1 MYSQLNE
8 KNLSAD
14 RLFAADILSSMAN
27 GADESSPS
35 VPCSS
40 IGGLTCG
47 IPTRTT
53 PTLTPTTLK
62 NIEES
67 FMELSS
73 IPPAPLEHQHQAGF
87 APPVVSFASLPKQE
101 DNHWADDCLHS
112 SDRSMDSPIPSSEAS
127 SSSRS
132 IKTGRSGGRRPM
144 KDEKLSPEEEERRRI
159 RRERNK
165 LAAARCRKRR
175 MELTSNLMN
184 ETDGLEE
191 KRQNLQ
197 NEIQILTVQKE
208 ELEFILEAH
217 KATCKLVN
225 NQHMHQS
232 KNKSIDTK
240 PNINK
245 LNACNRPN
253 SLSLSSN
260 FNSDGGNSLK
270 SSPDL
275 SIMNGLNTSLN
286 TPSTGLYQFE
296 SLMDG
301 NGGTSTSTS
310 GYVISSC
317 GGQQRSSSSD
327 LSSPDS
333 ITPPKLVSL

>member
-14 RLFAADILSSMAN
+14 RLYAADILSSMAN
-27 GADESSPS
+27 GVDESSPVS
-35 VPCSS
+35 CSS
-40 IGGLTCG
+40 LGGLTCG

-67 FMELSS
+67 FMQLSP

-87 APPVVSFASLPKQE
+87 APQL
-101 DNHWADDCLHS
+101 
-112 SDRSMDSPIPSSEAS
+112 SMDSPIPSELS

-132 IKTGRSGGRRPM
+132 VKTGRSGGRRPM

-175 MELTSNLMN
+175 MELTSSLMQ

-191 KRQNLQ
+191 KRQSLQ
-197 NEIQILTVQKE
+197 NQIHILNNQKE

-217 KATCKLVN
+217 KATCKLQDIN
-225 NQHMHQS
+225 NHMHHS
-232 KNKSIDTK
+232 KNKSIDMK
-240 PNINK
+240 PNISK
-245 LNACNRPN
+245 LKSYARPN

-260 FNSDGGNSLK
+260 FNTNSVSSIK
-270 SSPDL
+270 SSSDL
-275 SIMNGLNTSLN
+275 SAINEISTSLN

-296 SLMDG
+296 PLMDG
-301 NGGTSTSTS
+301 NAGTATSS
-310 GYVISSC
+310 GFVISSC

-333 ITPPKLVSL
+333 IPPKLVSL

>member
-14 RLFAADILSSMAN
+14 RLYAADILSSMAN
-27 GADESSPS
+27 GVDESSPVS
-35 VPCSS
+35 CSS

-67 FMELSS
+67 FMQLSP

-87 APPVVSFASLPKQE
+87 APPVVNFASLPKQE
-101 DNHWADDCLHS
+101 DNHWADDCMLS
-112 SDRSMDSPIPSSEAS
+112 SDRSMDSPIPSELS

-132 IKTGRSGGRRPM
+132 VKTGRSGGRRPM

-175 MELTSNLMN
+175 MELTSSLMQ

-191 KRQNLQ
+191 KRQSLQ
-197 NEIQILTVQKE
+197 NQIHILNNQKE

-217 KATCKLVN
+217 KATCKLQDIN
-225 NQHMHQS
+225 NHMHHS
-232 KNKSIDTK
+232 KNKSIDMK
-240 PNINK
+240 PNISK
-245 LNACNRPN
+245 LKSYARPN

-260 FNSDGGNSLK
+260 FNTHSGSSIK
-270 SSPDL
+270 SSSDL
-275 SIMNGLNTSLN
+275 SAINEISTSLN
-286 TPSTGLYQFE
+286 TPSTGLYPFE

-301 NGGTSTSTS
+301 NAGTATSS
-310 GYVISSC
+310 GFVISSC

-333 ITPPKLVSL
+333 IPPKLVSL

>member
-35 VPCSS
+35 VPISS

-53 PTLTPTTLK
+53 PTLTPTTLR

-87 APPVVSFASLPKQE
+87 APPVVSFASVPKQE
-101 DNHWADDCLHS
+101 DNHWADDCMLS
-112 SDRSMDSPIPSSEAS
+112 SDRSMDSPIPSEAS

-132 IKTGRSGGRRPM
+132 MKTGRSGGRRPL

-175 MELTSNLMN
+175 MELTTNLMQ

-191 KRQNLQ
+191 KRQTLQ
-197 NEIQILTVQKE
+197 SEIQYLTLQKE

-217 KATCKLVN
+217 KATCKLDMN
-225 NQHMHQS
+225 H
-232 KNKSIDTK
+232 KNKSVDTK
-240 PNINK
+240 PNLSK
-245 LNACNRPN
+245 LKPCNRPN

-260 FNSDGGNSLK
+260 FNSDSGTSMK
-270 SSPDL
+270 SSPN
-275 SIMNGLNTSLN
+275 INGMNSSLN

-301 NGGTSTSTS
+301 NGGTATSAS
-310 GYVISSC
+310 GFVISSC